1 MDAVVVSDDRK
12 EKVLGEEAEE
22 VEILGISDNSPGS
35 LGSEAASLSL
45 NLCRFVEEDITWSHV
60 SLVLLSSGARI
71 ILRRESMPL
80 VCGSVDCCGQKEWRK
95 VRNSEDKYSIFIRRA
110 LCRS

>member
-95 VRNSEDKYSIFIRRA
+95 VRNSEDK
-110 LCRS
+110 